1 MRFSKAV
8 TFLSLFVNGVLVGA
22 IGMQAYASMRG
33 SAVFSDIPQGAYYD
47 QHVGDLYGAGIVK
60 GKSPGKYAPTDLVS
74 RADVAVML
82 GRLRNEIKGLPLDP
96 PTSSTTSSSS
106 RSSRSSSSSSVSS
119 SSSSSSSVAVGAGV
133 FQFGLESFSIVR
145 SAPRAL
151 LSINRVNGSKGSVS
165 IRYKTVDGTAKADV
179 HYATMD
185 GKVTFNEGET
195 TQTITIPLKNTAPNG
210 YNKDFTIELFEPVG
224 ATLGTPKVLKV
235 TLLDQGPDPS
245 SSSSSSGGSSSS
257 SSSSTSS
264 SANNTFEFSASLM
277 SFSERAGNVT
287 VTVRRNGSTSNAAT
301 VNYAT
306 SNMTA
311 EAGANYISTSG
322 TLSFAT
328 GETTK
333 TFTVSLINKNTID
346 GNKNVRLTLSAP
358 SAGMG
363 LGVQNPATLTILDED
378 ATPISGSGTI
388 VLAATNFNGE
398 RGKIAYVTVQRNGNP
413 TATAT
418 VQYATSDRTAFT
430 NADYTPANGTL
441 TFLPGETSKNIPIT
455 ILSGAKSERQLNL
468 TISSP
473 TQANLG
479 LDYTATVTIQ

>member
-22 IGMQAYASMRG
+22 IGMQAYAAMRG
-33 SAVFSDIPQGAYYD
+33 SAVFTDIPQGAYYD

-60 GKSPGKYAPTDLVS
+60 GKSPGKYAPTELVS

-96 PTSSTTSSSS
+96 TTSTTSSSS
-106 RSSRSSSSSSVSS
+106 RSSRSSSSSSV
-119 SSSSSSSVAVGAGV
+119 SSSSSSVAVGAGV

-165 IRYKTVDGTAKADV
+165 IRYKTVDGSAKADV
-179 HYATMD
+179 HYAAMD

-210 YNKDFTIELFEPVG
+210 YNTDFTIELFEPVG

-235 TLLDQGPDPS
+235 TLLDQGPNPS

-257 SSSSTSS
+257 SSSTSS
-264 SANNTFEFSASLM
+264 SANDTFEFSASLF

-287 VTVRRNGSTSNAAT
+287 ITVRRNGSTSNAAS

-322 TLSFAT
+322 TLNFAS

-333 TFTVSLINKNTID
+333 TFTVSLINKTSID

-358 SAGMG
+358 SAGTS

-378 ATPISGSGTI
+378 ATPISGSGII
-388 VLAATNFNGE
+388 VLAATNFNAE
-398 RGKIAYVTVQRNGNP
+398 KGKIAYVTVQRNGNP

-430 NADYTPANGTL
+430 NADYTPSNGTL

-468 TISSP
+468 TISNP
-473 TQANLG
+473 TQATLG